1 MDPTSDLRLRI
12 LVQFREM
19 PGLRLTEGQAARLSG
34 LDESSCAV
42 LLRSLEREGVLRRT
56 SAGYYVVPGES

>member
-1 MDPTSDLRLRI
+1 MDTTSDLRLRI

-34 LDESSCAV
+34 LDPGSCAA
-42 LLRSLEREGVLRRT
+42 LLQALEREGVLRRT
-56 SAGYYVVPGES
+56 AAGYYVVAAES